1 MSAQHRAGI
10 LREHS
15 RSCRLSRSMQGL
27 FGQGP
32 GLCGAPGEP
41 ECVESVGCVSEQGL
55 IVGGECDRA
64 KREGFEVVAGT

>member
-1 MSAQHRAGI
+1 
-10 LREHS
+10 
-15 RSCRLSRSMQGL
+15 MQGL